1 MNEKPGQ
8 DSTATTRNLKETL
21 IKVSEGIIETQGL
34 NALTLRAAA
43 RASGVSHMAPYRHF
57 DDKDALLA
65 AVAGKGFLEL
75 AMRMK
80 EASAGQKDPVERLL
94 QIGVA
99 YVYFAHC
106 RPGLFRLMFSAGIND
121 RARFDELTIAG
132 EFAFTVCSNAVAECY
147 TGEATLPE
155 SVLHLRSLAEWSLVH
170 GLATLLIDD
179 HVDLPRNDPQGLQT
193 TIAAILRESQL

>member
-1 MNEKPGQ
+1 MKTKHRS
-8 DSTATTRNLKETL
+8 DSAGATKSLKATL
-21 IKVSEGIIETQGL
+21 IEASETIIETQGL

-75 AMRMK
+75 ANRMK
-80 EASAGQKDPVERLL
+80 DAASGQSDPVERLL

-106 RPGLFRLMFSAGIND
+106 HPGLFRLMFSAGIED
-121 RARFDELTIAG
+121 RARFSELTAAG
-132 EFAFTVCSNAVAECY
+132 DLAFAVCANAVADCY
-147 TGEATLPE
+147 SGDNTPPE
-155 SVLHLRSLAEWSLVH
+155 TILHLRALAEWSLVH
-170 GLATLLIDD
+170 GLSTLLIDD
-179 HVDLPRNDPQGLQT
+179 HVDLPRADPEELQQM
-193 TIAAILRESQL
+193 IGAILRESQF